1 MLLILLSLNQVLR
14 LIENNFSQNLSLIG
28 FLVSSLI
35 SYNRYRL
42 GRKLMKKIAQ
52 TENVEDFLDSN
63 FIYIDK
69 TEYIYNLVSNYKRV
83 FFSRPRRFG
92 KSLTLNTIGTL
103 FEKGVEPYFKGTWIY
118 DKWDQ
123 DKYPVL
129 HLNFLEYTSSNVD
142 EFNVSVC
149 QVLRDF
155 AKKINVNDYTDDIKP
170 HNLLRNIFTA
180 MPADMKIVLLID
192 EYDCQLTANINNAK
206 QCEAFRKSIQ
216 KLYAVL
222 KGKKQIHFLAVTGVT
237 RLKDVSIFSVGS
249 DIRDLSYN
257 NAYSKM
263 IGFTRDEIKH
273 FYFDYLKLGVSYEKN
288 IEVTDVNDADI
299 ENLLDR
305 MAVQYDSYCFDEF
318 NENKVFSTYSVNC
331 FLLDIYEKKTVRFG
345 DYWYEAGG
353 IPSILRNYL
362 SSHDI
367 DLNKFQS
374 SEIDVIYDDFVNPTS
389 LPDMNEN
396 VLMCQTGYLTL
407 KSEIRAPRRI
417 KLGVANREVKNA
429 LNSLL
434 SQKFFQPEELDSF
447 YDADYILENESV
459 ESIVNH
465 LNCVLA
471 TIPFDKYP
479 VENESVLRALILMY
493 LSGLRCDVRA
503 EQHNFKGRS
512 DILINFK
519 KRRVIIELKFSK
531 NGNDTEAL
539 LKEAEEQIINRDYGI
554 ENLEGRELL
563 KIACVFNGSENARQI
578 ISYKEL

>member
-1 MLLILLSLNQVLR
+1 
-14 LIENNFSQNLSLIG
+14 
-28 FLVSSLI
+28 
-35 SYNRYRL
+35 
-42 GRKLMKKIAQ
+42 MKKIAQ
-52 TENVEDFLDSN
+52 SENIENIIEKDS
-63 FIYIDK
+63 IYIDK
-69 TEYIYNLVSNYKRV
+69 TEYIYNLTKQYERV

-103 FEKGVEPYFKGTWIY
+103 FEKGVETYFKGTWIY

-129 HLNFLEYTSSNVD
+129 HLNFLEYPSSNVD
-142 EFNVSVC
+142 EFNLSIC
-149 QVLRDF
+149 QVIRDF

-192 EYDCQLTANINNAK
+192 EYDCQLTANINNAE
-206 QCEAFRKSIQ
+206 QCEAFRKCIQ

-273 FYFDYLKLGVSYEKN
+273 FYMDYLKLGVSYEKN

-331 FLLDIYEKKTVRFG
+331 FLLDIYEKKTVRFD

-417 KLGVANREVKNA
+417 KLGSANQEVKSA

-434 SQKFFQPEELDSF
+434 SQKFFRPEELDSF

-459 ESIVNH
+459 EAIVNH
-465 LNCVLA
+465 LNSVLA

-539 LKEAEEQIINRDYGI
+539 LKEAEEQIINREYGI

-578 ISYKEL
+578 ISYKAL